1 LEKILERYWKL
12 LEKILE
18 KYWKLLSK
26 ILEKYWKLVWKILE
40 NTGISYMKC
49 CGNPAAPSSSKSSF
63 NVWYGQYPRKSQI
76 REFQNLF

>member
-26 ILEKYWKLVWKILE
+26 ILEKYWKLVGKILE

-49 CGNPAAPSSSKSSF
+49 CGNPDSAPRF
-63 NVWYGQYPRKSQI
+63 LVWWTFI
-76 REFQNLF
+76 HNI